1 MSCRF
6 GSRQE
11 KNTSKSNLQLRHK
24 TQGIP
29 NEVSRVPCP
38 GLTIPNVFSF
48 PFKRIFDSFYAVTLT
63 VSPDKFD
70 IVYGYFTSVCDT
82 KNIAAN
88 FTAFLSRIAQ
98 ETQIDVLELLSQIQG
113 TNNKLQMNKVLIY
126 YLNSLKSKAS
136 LYGITGNRIPNL
148 PVARNIIR

>member
-1 MSCRF
+1 MPRIIDN
-6 GSRQE
+6 R
-11 KNTSKSNLQLRHK
+11 TSIDQ
-24 TQGIP
+24 
-29 NEVSRVPCP
+29 
-38 GLTIPNVFSF
+38 TI
-48 PFKRIFDSFYAVTLT
+48 RIFDSFYAVTLT

-88 FTAFLSRIAQ
+88 FTAFLFRIAQ